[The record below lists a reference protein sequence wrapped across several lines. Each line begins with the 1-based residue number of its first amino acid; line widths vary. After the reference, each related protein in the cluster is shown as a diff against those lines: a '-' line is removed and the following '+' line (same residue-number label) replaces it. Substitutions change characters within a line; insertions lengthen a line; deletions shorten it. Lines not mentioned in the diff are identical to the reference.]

1 MIIVKTQTGLH
12 FVNDKAVRKVWHDKN
27 NAKVWITDMNGGIEN
42 IADVEMVTY
51 TSDMMKVDYQDK
63 GRWWSIWSSS
73 AAKCIMLLSVIG
85 RSCATLAVNCER

>member
-1 MIIVKTQTGLH
+1 MIIVKTTTGTH

-27 NAKVWITDMNGGIEN
+27 NAKVWITDVNGGIDN

-63 GRWWSIWSSS
+63 GSMVEYLEQQRIELRNLLERYR
-73 AAKCIMLLSVIG
+73 AKLRDYGYEI
-85 RSCATLAVNCER
+85 

>member
-1 MIIVKTQTGLH
+1 MIIVKTITGTH

-63 GRWWSIWSSS
+63 GSMVEYLEQQRSEL
-73 AAKCIMLLSVIG
+73 CNLL
-85 RSCATLAVNCER
+85 ERYREKLRDYGYEI

>member
-1 MIIVKTQTGLH
+1 MIIVKTQTGTH

-27 NAKVWITDMNGGIEN
+27 SAKVWITDVNGGIDN

-63 GRWWSIWSSS
+63 GSMVEFLEQQRSELRNLLERYR
-73 AAKCIMLLSVIG
+73 AKLRDYG
-85 RSCATLAVNCER
+85 CEL